1 MGETALRKR
10 GSVLGKAVFRY
21 INPYGRAYTVEK
33 RTRALPGR
41 GCEDRN
47 WMERSI
53 RRLAFLFCSLGF
65 MFLAGWEAAKVRE
78 EFYDVFEREEMLPEE
93 EAPRV
98 ALTFDDGPNREY
110 TPELLDGLKERDV
123 KATFFLMGQN
133 IEGQEE
139 LVRRMHREG
148 HLIGNHT
155 FHHVRM
161 SKVSQEEAVREIEKT
176 SNAIYELTGVYTSFI
191 RPPFG
196 EWKKGM
202 DFHVTMIPVMWTID
216 SRDWVTQ
223 DTGQILKE
231 VLPKVEDGSI
241 ILMHDEFDASVK
253 AALAI
258 VDELQKKGCRF
269 VTVDELLL
277 E

>member
-1 MGETALRKR
+1 
-10 GSVLGKAVFRY
+10 
-21 INPYGRAYTVEK
+21 
-33 RTRALPGR
+33 
-41 GCEDRN
+41 
-47 WMERSI
+47 
-53 RRLAFLFCSLGF
+53 

-93 EAPRV
+93 EVPRV
-98 ALTFDDGPNREY
+98 ALTFDDGPNGEY

-139 LVRRMHREG
+139 LVRRIHREG

-223 DTGQILKE
+223 DTGQILRE

-258 VDELQKKGCRF
+258 VDELQKEGCRF